1 MAVSA
6 FVNGNKL
13 MTNYITSLYT
23 VLQRLTVVSILVAIF
38 TDEQYTTRNV
48 AVAVDKEP
56 RLETSCTHWIGSCSI
71 AHQFHVV
78 STNAAMSLYGINTQL
93 LL

>member
-38 TDEQYTTRNV
+38 TDEQYTTRM
-48 AVAVDKEP
+48 
-56 RLETSCTHWIGSCSI
+56 
-71 AHQFHVV
+71 Q
-78 STNAAMSLYGINTQL
+78 Q
-93 LL
+93 